1 MNGTQREV
9 SLAEAAVTYLAFL
22 AVFIILVK
30 LTIAVDWFPGIIAW
44 AAYLAFGIY
53 LNRVVLRGL
62 IEWHHMFNYLENV
75 SRAKL
80 GFFFFWPFE
89 YPILFFQ
96 IAVNKAL

>member
-1 MNGTQREV
+1 MQREI
-9 SLAEAAVTYLAFL
+9 SLGEGVLTYLVFL
-22 AVFIILVK
+22 VAFIILVK

-44 AAYLAFGIY
+44 AAYFGFGIY

-62 IEWHHMFNYLENV
+62 TVWHHMYNYLENV
-75 SRAKL
+75 SKAKL

-89 YPILFFQ
+89 YPVLFFQ